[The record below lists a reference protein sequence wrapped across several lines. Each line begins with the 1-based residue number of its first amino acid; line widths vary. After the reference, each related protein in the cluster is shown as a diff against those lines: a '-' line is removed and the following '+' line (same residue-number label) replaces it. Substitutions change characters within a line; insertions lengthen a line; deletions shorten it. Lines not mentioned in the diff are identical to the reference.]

1 LAADVFGGLLQ
12 EQLGAQKKA
21 DQMED
26 SRVIFLSYAREDV
39 ELTRQLV
46 ELLGRQEWSVFWDH
60 EILGGVAWSPALEDS
75 LRRAGCVIVLW
86 SQYSVNS
93 DYVRHEASFAKI
105 AGKLL
110 QAVLADC
117 NVPEPFQDEN
127 RIHLTVE
134 DGRLID
140 DGQLHAFFRSV
151 ASRIGSGSPTGTLP
165 EPRPHEAISAD
176 HLTLVHSS
184 WRRSDKDVEFG
195 GAQMFQIH
203 VIVFGQPAAL
213 DRIDR
218 VVYHLDPAYPY
229 ETHVGTSRAKNF
241 GFYDLANGYSMIRA
255 VVKVVNQVELVEL
268 ARFINLSET
277 GPRLSLFYDR

>member
-1 LAADVFGGLLQ
+1 
-12 EQLGAQKKA
+12 
-21 DQMED
+21 MED
-26 SRVIFLSYAREDV
+26 SRVIFLSYAREDGNLALQFV
-39 ELTRQLV
+39 EV
-46 ELLGRQEWSVFWDH
+46 LGQQEWSVFWDR
-60 EILGGVAWSPALEDS
+60 EILGGVAWSGALKDK
-75 LRRAGCVIVLW
+75 LRKAGCVIVLW
-86 SQYSVNS
+86 SQHSVSS

-105 AGKLL
+105 SGKLL

-134 DGRLID
+134 DGRLIHD
-140 DGQLHAFFRSV
+140 DHLNAFLRSI
-151 ASRIGSGSPTGTLP
+151 ASRIASGPPAGTLP

-184 WRRSDKDVEFG
+184 WRRPDKDVEFR

-268 ARFINLSET
+268 SRFINLSET
-277 GPRLSLFYDR
+277 GPRLSMFYDR